1 MISRSSLRTKGKALA
16 QDPGPGTAAIG
27 VQLLLSDPADHDTAI
42 LQALEL
48 YRVDRP
54 NVRVVDQVIAVAG
67 FRQILAGSGALSGLA
82 GLDAWVDGLSQIQAV
97 YAPWAASVQGAEPI
111 DGNVWRVVRDPGP
124 TVVLELLDRSL
135 AIGDTVRLVF
145 TGRHTLTEAPNV
157 VDAPGAPSGTLVA
170 TAGSVTNGTHSYQ
183 ATYITAQGETTPSA
197 ASNVVTVV
205 DSSTSGT
212 VSVVVPLTETPGVT
226 AVRLYRTAAGDTGD
240 YKRVG
245 EFAVTAYSTNG
256 LTCLDD
262 VADGSLGAVAPST
275 NTAGGLNT
283 VLEADEDA
291 LAALTAS
298 VILQIAAVRAVQN
311 TGNTGLPNDV
321 VDRRTQSDIFRSR
334 AKEMR
339 ELYNTLVG
347 KGSPADLAGASATRD
362 LDVPTKAGV
371 PRLWQLA
378 GAR

>member
-1 MISRSSLRTKGKALA
+1 MISRYSLRTKGKALA
-16 QDPGPGTAAIG
+16 QDPGPGTSAIG
-27 VQLLLSDPADHDTAI
+27 VQLLLSDPSDHDTAI

-54 NVRVVDQVIAVAG
+54 NVRVVDQVIAAAG
-67 FRQILAGSGALSGLA
+67 FRQVLAGTGALSGLA
-82 GLDAWVDGLSQIQAV
+82 GLDAWVDGISQLQAV
-97 YAPWAASVQGAEPI
+97 YAPWDATVQGAEPI
-111 DGNVWRVVRDPGP
+111 DANVWRLVRDPGP
-124 TVVLELLDRSL
+124 KVVLELLDRSV

-145 TGRHTLTEAPNV
+145 TGRHTLTEAPNT
-157 VDAPGAPSGTLVA
+157 VDAPSAPTGTLIA
-170 TAGSVTNGTHSYQ
+170 TAGSVTNGTHSYK
-183 ATYITAQGETTPSA
+183 ATYVTAQGETTPSG

-205 DSSTSGT
+205 DNSIGGR
-212 VSVVVPLTETPGVT
+212 VSVVVPLTETAGIT
-226 AVRLYRTAAGDTGD
+226 AVRLYRTVAGDTGD

-245 EFAVTAYSTNG
+245 EFAVSAYSSNG
-256 LTCLDD
+256 VTCLDT
-262 VADGSLGAVAPST
+262 VADGSLGVIAPTT

-283 VLEADEDA
+283 VLDADEDA

-298 VILQIAAVRAVQN
+298 LILQIAAIRAVQN
-311 TGNTGLPNDV
+311 TGNTGLPNDI

-347 KGSPADLAGASATRD
+347 KGSAADLAGASATRD
-362 LDVPTKAGV
+362 LDVPAKAGV